1 MTIRPSGRR
10 PSRLAVL
17 RGRLTF
23 ANLTASLA
31 LFLALGGTSYAVT
44 QIGSRQIANN
54 SVKSVDVKNNSLTG
68 TDVKNGSLRAVD
80 FAAGQLPA
88 GPKGDTG
95 ATGPPGPQG
104 PAGSVEGMRSLV
116 PTARLRPKAGASST
130 WSSRGFRRALTASDS
145 PAAPPGSGTT
155 DRSSQLFMDRTA
167 PTGSSAL
174 TSNSAHATPSVGT
187 AFIPVTRRAPPRTA
201 GSRSCSLDDKHGTG
215 GRRGAT
221 RQATSAVLEIS
232 LEVRGR
238 DSPGMGLKDQRLT
251 LPRRAR
257 QGRP

>member
-104 PAGSVEGMRSLV
+104 PAGSVRGYAVVGPNGAIATQGGSFQYLV
-116 PTARLRPKAGASST
+116 
-130 WSSRGFRRALTASDS
+130 
-145 PAAPPGSGTT
+145 
-155 DRSSQLFMDRTA
+155 
-167 PTGSSAL
+167 
-174 TSNSAHATPSVGT
+174 
-187 AFIPVTRRAPPRTA
+187 VTRISAGTYCLGQSGGSTGIGNYGPLIATLHGQDGTDGFISANLEFGSACNPLGGHGVHTSDTTGAPADRWFA
-201 GSRSCSLDDKHGTG
+201 
-215 GRRGAT
+215 
-221 RQATSAVLEIS
+221 I
-232 LEVRGR
+232 
-238 DSPGMGLKDQRLT
+238 M
-251 LPRRAR
+251 LP
-257 QGRP
+257 